1 MSALPP
7 LLRRA
12 LAILLL
18 VLLLGG
24 IGSVLA
30 LPFSLLAEQ
39 EATLAQLARRAGDL
53 ERRLATRDQLL
64 AEQRLLQRASDADQT
79 LIQADT
85 PALAA
90 AVLQRELSALVAQGG
105 GSLESVQ
112 ALAPVET
119 SPFVRIPVRISFTG
133 SVEGLRSF
141 LYAVEQHAPVLLVD
155 ELQVAETYLY
165 GEEDGAERRALATVV
180 AVSGFARSRSGGAGT
195 PDG

>member
-1 MSALPP
+1 MIRLPSW
-7 LLRRA
+7 LRRG
-12 LAILLL
+12 LAVLLL
-18 VLLLGG
+18 VLVLGG
-24 IGSVLA
+24 IGYLLA
-30 LPFSLLAEQ
+30 LPFSILAAQ

-53 ERRLATRDQLL
+53 EQRLSTRDQLL
-64 AEQRLLQRASDADQT
+64 AEQRLLERASEADQT

-90 AVLQRELSALVAQGG
+90 ALLQRELSALVAQGG

-119 SPFVRIPVRISFTG
+119 PPFVRIPVRISFTG

-165 GEEDGAERRALATVV
+165 GEEDGVERRALATV
-180 AVSGFARSRSGGAGT
+180 ASVSGFARSQSGGR
-195 PDG
+195 

>member
-1 MSALPP
+1 MTDLPP
-7 LLRRA
+7 LLRRVMA
-12 LAILLL
+12 VLLL
-18 VLLLGG
+18 VVLLGG
-24 IGSVLA
+24 IAYVAS
-30 LPFSLLAEQ
+30 LPFAVLAEQ
-39 EATLAQLARRAGDL
+39 EATLAQLARRAGEL

-64 AEQRLLQRASDADQT
+64 AEQRLLERASDADQT

-90 AVLQRELSALVAQGG
+90 ALLQRELSALVAQGG

-112 ALAPVET
+112 ALAPVNT
-119 SPFVRIPVRISFTG
+119 PPFVRIPVRISFTG

-180 AVSGFARSRSGGAGT
+180 AVSGFARARS
-195 PDG
+195 DG

>member
-1 MSALPP
+1 MTGLPAP
-7 LLRRA
+7 LRRA
-12 LAILLL
+12 LAVLLL
-18 VLLLGG
+18 VVLLGG
-24 IGSVLA
+24 IGYVAS
-30 LPFSLLAEQ
+30 LPFALLAEQ

-53 ERRLATRDQLL
+53 ERRLTTRDQLL
-64 AEQRLLQRASDADQT
+64 AEQRLLERASDADQT

-90 AVLQRELSALVAQGG
+90 ALLQRELSALVAQGG

-119 SPFVRIPVRISFTG
+119 PPFVRIPVRISFTG

-155 ELQVAETYLY
+155 ELQVAETYVY
-165 GEEDGAERRALATVV
+165 GEEDGTERRALATVV
-180 AVSGFARSRSGGAGT
+180 AVSGFARARPGG
-195 PDG
+195 

>member
-1 MSALPP
+1 MSGLPP
-7 LLRRA
+7 LVRRA
-12 LAILLL
+12 LAVL
-18 VLLLGG
+18 VLVVLLGG
-24 IGSVLA
+24 IAYVVA
-30 LPFSLLAEQ
+30 LPFSILAEQ

-53 ERRLATRDQLL
+53 ERRLVTRDQLL
-64 AEQRLLQRASDADQT
+64 AEQRLLARASDADQT

-90 AVLQRELSALVAQGG
+90 ALLQRELSALVAQGG

-119 SPFVRIPVRISFTG
+119 LPFVRIPVRISFTG

-165 GEEDGAERRALATVV
+165 GEEDGEERRALATVV
-180 AVSGFARSRSGGAGT
+180 AVSGFARARPGG
-195 PDG
+195 